1 MGEVKLSERTQALLS
16 DPVLGDQDTDAKI
29 IRLLEAEYIRQLGR
43 YRRTDRRLAQKY
55 QMSFDD
61 FHERR
66 VTVQHNNSWE
76 VEKDAMDWETAIG
89 GILTM
94 QRKLKEIRQPTHA
107 ENN

>member
-76 VEKDAMDWETAIG
+76 VEKDAMDWEKAIG

>member
-1 MGEVKLSERTQALLS
+1 
-16 DPVLGDQDTDAKI
+16 
-29 IRLLEAEYIRQLGR
+29 
-43 YRRTDRRLAQKY
+43 
-55 QMSFDD
+55 MSFDD